1 MVARSQSSAMLS
13 QESIFV
19 GANKQTQV
27 SDLEEVSKVVAYGAG
42 TTIALWK
49 PIDSAH
55 RGVFKTLKGH
65 SAEVTCVK
73 FVKGAN
79 MIVSASEDHEVRV
92 WKFKNLEDGEMDNVD
107 CFQVIKHHKHTITT
121 LAVIHNLLVI
131 GCADGTVSIWSFICD
146 QYVLQDGFSVQKGV
160 FPLCLTLHEVE
171 SNQYI
176 LAIGGT
182 NVNVFIYSVLTSTEG
197 VSKIEFAAKLEGHED
212 WVKSL
217 VFRETAPGDY
227 LLASG
232 SQDRYIRLW
241 RIRTNDNIESSEK
254 DEKKL
259 TLLSNKVYKFD
270 ITANLHVA
278 INFEALIMGHDDWIS
293 SLQWHK
299 TKLQLLTSTADTA
312 VMVWEPDT
320 VSGIWICS
328 SRLGELSSKGAST
341 ATGSSGGFWS
351 CMWFEHDGR
360 DFVLTNGKTGSWRIW
375 TSSDGLLWDQNL
387 GITGATKSV
396 TDIAW
401 SNSGEYL
408 LSTSLDQTT
417 RLFAEWKY
425 DAHGGKR
432 EPSSWCEMARPQ
444 IHGYDMLCVEPISN
458 TRFVSGGDEKILR
471 SFDEPKAVAQ
481 LLRKFSG
488 IEIQSENEL
497 PESAALPALGL
508 SNKATTDVDENESDD
523 DPDARETAET
533 KNISYELVD
542 ELLHPPLEDQL
553 QRHTLWPEIEKL
565 YGHGYEISCIDVS
578 PDRQLIA
585 TACKSNNAQHAV
597 IRLFDAQN
605 WNQLT
610 QVLPFHNLTIT
621 KLRFSK
627 DNRYL
632 LSVSRDRLWSLW
644 ERNFENNQFSLIS
657 HKEKP
662 HSRIIWDADWVPLSA
677 GSAFITASRDKS
689 LKLWRLSEEKEST
702 SVELEN
708 SIKFTEAITSVSAHR
723 DLFNEK
729 VLIAVGFETG
739 SIRIL
744 SYKSCFSEV
753 AEVNWE
759 ITPADKINRLR
770 WSNLVQSGKVLL
782 GVGSADTSTRIYSME
797 VSSIL
802 D

>member
-1 MVARSQSSAMLS
+1 MLS
-13 QESIFV
+13 QESIFI

-27 SDLEEVSKVVAYGAG
+27 SDLEETTKVVAYGAG
-42 TTIALWK
+42 KTIALWK
-49 PIDSAH
+49 SMDASH
-55 RGVFKTLKGH
+55 QGVFKTLKGH
-65 SAEVTCVK
+65 TAEVTCVR
-73 FVKGAN
+73 FVKETD
-79 MIVSASEDHEVRV
+79 MMVSASEDFEVRV
-92 WKFKNLEDGEMDNVD
+92 WNFPKLREGHMDEVE
-107 CFQVIKHHKHTITT
+107 CIQVIKHHKHTITVF
-121 LAVIHNLLVI
+121 AVLKNLLVV
-131 GCADGTVSIWSFICD
+131 GCADGSISVWSFIED
-146 QYVLQDGFSVQKGV
+146 QYVLQEEFSVQKGV
-160 FPLCLTLHEVE
+160 FPLCLSMHEIE
-171 SNQYI
+171 KNQII

-182 NVNVFIYSVLTSTEG
+182 NVNVFIYSLVSNSEG
-197 VSKIEFAAKLEGHED
+197 VSKLELATKLEGHED
-212 WVKSL
+212 WIKSL

-241 RIRTNDNIESSEK
+241 RIRTNEKIDTSEE

-259 TLLSNKVYKFD
+259 TLLSNKIYKFD
-270 ITANLHVA
+270 ISADVHVA

-320 VSGIWICS
+320 ISGIWICS

-351 CMWFEHDGR
+351 CIWFTHDGK
-360 DFVLTNGKTGSWRIW
+360 DVILTNGKTGSWRIW
-375 TSSDGLLWDQNL
+375 TSTDGLLWDQEL

-396 TDIAW
+396 TDVAW
-401 SNSGEYL
+401 SIDGNYL

-425 DAHGGKR
+425 ETSGVERKT
-432 EPSSWCEMARPQ
+432 PSWCEMARPQ

-481 LLRKFSG
+481 LLQKFSG
-488 IEIQSENEL
+488 IKTERNGDL
-497 PESAALPALGL
+497 PDSAALPALGL

-533 KNISYELVD
+533 KNISSELID
-542 ELLHPPLEDQL
+542 ELLTPPLEDQL

-578 PDRQLIA
+578 PDRKLIA

-597 IRLFDAQN
+597 IRLFDAVN
-605 WNQLT
+605 WNQLP

-644 ERNFENNQFSLIS
+644 ERNFDDNSFVLRS

-662 HSRIIWDADWVPLSA
+662 HSRIIWDADWVPLA
-677 GSAFITASRDKS
+677 KGLAFITASRDKT
-689 LKLWRLSEEKEST
+689 LKFWRLSKEDEAT

-708 SIKFTEAITSVSAHR
+708 SIRFSEPVTSISVHK
-723 DLFNEK
+723 DLYNEK
-729 VLIAVGFETG
+729 VLLAVGFESG
-739 SIRIL
+739 AIRIL
-744 SYKSCFSEV
+744 SYTESFNDITKIDW
-753 AEVNWE
+753 A

-770 WSNLVQSGKVLL
+770 WSNLVENGKLLL
-782 GVGSADTSTRIYSME
+782 GVGSADTSTRIYSLNI
-797 VSSIL
+797 STFK